1 MGAQVAPGIVSI
13 WFFLGF
19 LVHFMP
25 WMSIGWLY
33 WTALI
38 SSSHH
43 MSDSIRLDP
52 GGIGTV
58 YAAGCAE
65 LPSADG
71 CPVEFRGL
79 QTLRHND
86 CSSQYLLTSSSFF
99 FVHVLTASPPLFRYY
114 SLNDSSSTPAS
125 RACEESVT
133 IHCERWRAQNDR
145 AMPMAMFVLPSP
157 PPRLREM

>member
-52 GGIGTV
+52 DGIGTV
-58 YAAGCAE
+58 YAAGW
-65 LPSADG
+65 
-71 CPVEFRGL
+71 
-79 QTLRHND
+79 
-86 CSSQYLLTSSSFF
+86 
-99 FVHVLTASPPLFRYY
+99 TAARSNSGGYRP
-114 SLNDSSSTPAS
+114 
-125 RACEESVT
+125 
-133 IHCERWRAQNDR
+133 
-145 AMPMAMFVLPSP
+145 
-157 PPRLREM
+157 